1 MRITLGVAFGAS
13 ICYLFETTKL
23 ETLIHLIY
31 EEWLFYTFRICVNCR
46 NFQMLERQS
55 RVIHLQFLKDV
66 KLQQMTDSQ
75 QEMLLY
81 HLKDLSFLEVRT

>member
-1 MRITLGVAFGAS
+1 MFPSV
-13 ICYLFETTKL
+13 
-23 ETLIHLIY
+23 IY
-31 EEWLFYTFRICVNCR
+31 CR

-81 HLKDLSFLEVRT
+81 HLKDLSFLEVRITDTIKGGREQERLVL

>member
-1 MRITLGVAFGAS
+1 
-13 ICYLFETTKL
+13 
-23 ETLIHLIY
+23 
-31 EEWLFYTFRICVNCR
+31 
-46 NFQMLERQS
+46 MLERQS

-81 HLKDLSFLEVRT
+81 HLKDLSFLEVRTTSTFTGEKEQEKLVL

>member
-1 MRITLGVAFGAS
+1 
-13 ICYLFETTKL
+13 
-23 ETLIHLIY
+23 
-31 EEWLFYTFRICVNCR
+31 
-46 NFQMLERQS
+46 MLERQS

-81 HLKDLSFLEVRT
+81 HLKDLSFLEVRITDTIKGESEQEWLKL

>member
-1 MRITLGVAFGAS
+1 
-13 ICYLFETTKL
+13 
-23 ETLIHLIY
+23 
-31 EEWLFYTFRICVNCR
+31 
-46 NFQMLERQS
+46 MLERQS

-81 HLKDLSFLEVRT
+81 HLKDLSFLEVRTTDTIKGTRMGRTLKFIQNGREIL

>member
-1 MRITLGVAFGAS
+1 
-13 ICYLFETTKL
+13 
-23 ETLIHLIY
+23 
-31 EEWLFYTFRICVNCR
+31 
-46 NFQMLERQS
+46 MLERQS

-81 HLKDLSFLEVRT
+81 HLKDLSFLEVRITDTIKGGREQERLVL